1 MERKRE
7 FSIFL
12 VAMGAIFLSFALLI
26 AFFSLRERSRRW
38 VDLEYRVWQVS
49 SIVSEYFLSNRDISS
64 VLDKDVYFYGFYDA
78 RGLALSRSPKAPA
91 SIDLKSLPNNTLT
104 LEGGKIQL
112 LRRIGRMGLERGMP
126 PPPMVSGDKPINP
139 GRGGFVPPRPE
150 PLRAFDQVPPP
161 KEPQP
166 RQDGTKP
173 LGPREEDPVLY
184 MELYSGSYE
193 RMELLYGVGSLGLIV
208 AILLIYLVIVSLYKK
223 TLRFAETTERNREII
238 QLGTAARTLAHEI
251 KNPLGVIKLQCS
263 TLSRVLPADYAAS
276 LQIIDTEAARMH
288 ELCDRIGD
296 FLRSGAGQPERIDLA
311 EALKQIAVKNGI
323 GLESSLRPHAVV
335 EIDRIRL
342 ESLLGNLIENALD
355 ASGRDP
361 QKVRLVASSQG
372 RNVSV
377 DVVDQGPGVSA
388 ETAPRIFDL
397 FFTTKARGSGIG
409 LPVARRFAEAA
420 GGNLALRDTGPGG
433 STFRLSLPLCPRRGA
448 GK

>member
-1 MERKRE
+1 
-7 FSIFL
+7 
-12 VAMGAIFLSFALLI
+12 
-26 AFFSLRERSRRW
+26 
-38 VDLEYRVWQVS
+38 
-49 SIVSEYFLSNRDISS
+49 
-64 VLDKDVYFYGFYDA
+64 
-78 RGLALSRSPKAPA
+78 
-91 SIDLKSLPNNTLT
+91 
-104 LEGGKIQL
+104 
-112 LRRIGRMGLERGMP
+112 
-126 PPPMVSGDKPINP
+126 
-139 GRGGFVPPRPE
+139 
-150 PLRAFDQVPPP
+150 
-161 KEPQP
+161 
-166 RQDGTKP
+166 
-173 LGPREEDPVLY
+173 